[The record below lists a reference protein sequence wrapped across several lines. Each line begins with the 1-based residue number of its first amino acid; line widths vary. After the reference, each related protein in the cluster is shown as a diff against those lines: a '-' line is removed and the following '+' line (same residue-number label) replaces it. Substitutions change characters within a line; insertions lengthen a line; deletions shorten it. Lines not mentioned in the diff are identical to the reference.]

1 LHPRLNFP
9 EFENLLT
16 SKFPSVTLSIEKSL
30 ISELALSDACFYRS
44 SAVGIQGMQFG
55 VMPIFTSNLSREL
68 LDPIYAFLKLPKY
81 ESLKSTLI
89 ESKDFN
95 RDLTLNEETRL
106 RVQEVGEQYFS
117 KVNEETLGWITTL

>member
-1 LHPRLNFP
+1 
-9 EFENLLT
+9 
-16 SKFPSVTLSIEKSL
+16 
-30 ISELALSDACFYRS
+30 
-44 SAVGIQGMQFG
+44 MQFG

-68 LDPIYAFLKLPKY
+68 LDPIYAFLKLPRY